1 MNSIKPKI
9 WLVCSILT
17 NINRKQYF
25 RLEQIWKLLFPRRK
39 TITGNIRISLD
50 YQCIWYFQYR
60 SKISII
66 VTSFAV
72 SPFWKQRF
80 IRYCIVFKVEK
91 AMKACRRSK
100 DTSALHRGEISY
112 LILLS
117 PWFWC
122 DSLISANCLH
132 RSRGLCVLWVK
143 GKSTPLRWPLLWP
156 RSSQQDDQVQYLEFG
171 ILDSFLNFHHLDNS
185 ALPQVQE
192 CDQPRLP
199 WKVDTAWCLGDLSLQ
214 RGTSLHFCLSWN
226 FDFVMNWSL
235 LVSDRA

>member
-1 MNSIKPKI
+1 MPGIWYKVHARSIWNTTSLPWEVSSRKDIEVKANSQHELNQFSETGMLLPGKYSEMRLKPKEKYEVINLRTCWSWSCWLLIMNSIKPKI

-100 DTSALHRGEISY
+100 DTSALHRGEIWY
-112 LILLS
+112 LT
-117 PWFWC
+117 
-122 DSLISANCLH
+122 
-132 RSRGLCVLWVK
+132 LCCHL
-143 GKSTPLRWPLLWP
+143 G
-156 RSSQQDDQVQYLEFG
+156 FG
-171 ILDSFLNFHHLDNS
+171 VIH
-185 ALPQVQE
+185 
-192 CDQPRLP
+192 
-199 WKVDTAWCLGDLSLQ
+199 
-214 RGTSLHFCLSWN
+214 
-226 FDFVMNWSL
+226 
-235 LVSDRA
+235 

>member
-91 AMKACRRSK
+91 AMKACKRSK
-100 DTSALHRGEISY
+100 DTSALHRGEIWY
-112 LILLS
+112 LTLCCHLGFGVIHLS
-117 PWFWC
+117 AQIAFIGQEVC
-122 DSLISANCLH
+122 VSCESKA
-132 RSRGLCVLWVK
+132 SRPHLGDRCSGHGVHNK
-143 GKSTPLRWPLLWP
+143 MT
-156 RSSQQDDQVQYLEFG
+156 RSS
-171 ILDSFLNFHHLDNS
+171 I
-185 ALPQVQE
+185 
-192 CDQPRLP
+192 
-199 WKVDTAWCLGDLSLQ
+199 
-214 RGTSLHFCLSWN
+214 
-226 FDFVMNWSL
+226 
-235 LVSDRA
+235 